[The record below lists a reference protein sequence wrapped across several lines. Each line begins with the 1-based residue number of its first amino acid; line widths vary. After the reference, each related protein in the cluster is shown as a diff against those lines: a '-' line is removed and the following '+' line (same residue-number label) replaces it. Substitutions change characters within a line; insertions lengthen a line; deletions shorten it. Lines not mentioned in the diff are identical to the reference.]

1 MNRFEVWLVNLDPA
15 VGAEMKKTRP
25 GVIVS
30 PDEMN
35 RALRT
40 VLVAP
45 MTSRGIPVPS
55 RVSCSFGGVQGQ
67 VALDQLRAMD
77 KARLVRRLGKLTEEE
92 AGDVLRVLGELF
104 AP

>member
-1 MNRFEVWLVNLDPA
+1 MNRFEVWLVNLDPT

-25 GVIVS
+25 GVIIS

-35 RALRT
+35 RVLRT
-40 VLVAP
+40 VIIAP
-45 MTSRGIPVPS
+45 MTTRGLAVPS
-55 RVSCSFGGVQGQ
+55 RVSCNFGGVQGQ

-77 KARLVRRLGKLTEEE
+77 KARLVQRLGKLTNEE
-92 AGDVLRVLGELF
+92 AENVLRVLNEMF